1 MLYIIS
7 HNIRTNI
14 NFFFITI
21 QSRKEYY
28 LLENIIVFLKKI
40 ISVNVALFWNKNVYD
55 INLKN
60 AKKIMSMSNIN
71 HYYYSLLK

>member
-55 INLKN
+55 IN
-60 AKKIMSMSNIN
+60 
-71 HYYYSLLK
+71 